1 LALPPF
7 LANVLGWLRAG
18 YPEGVPER
26 DYVPLLALLTRKLS
40 DDEVEQITT
49 ALVTAG
55 DLPIDKTDIQ
65 VMITKI
71 TDEMPLSSDVDRV
84 SSRLAAGGWPI
95 ADPTTDLESP

>member
-1 LALPPF
+1 MALPPF

-84 SSRLAAGGWPI
+84 SSRLAAGGWPT